1 MQCRAY
7 VVCVPLAGRTIVRLE
22 PYATWIPTSLWPG
35 KYLRTTAPSAECGTR
50 IVCVC
55 VHNSFTR
62 CCTTDTVLTST
73 HPHLQFRSCERQRHD
88 RRHEPPVLK
97 KKDGPPLKMFLFVRM
112 SYGDDRAD
120 VSRTENENHPHWI
133 AIACAWESAGWWNSK
148 TEMRAATTTMSCK
161 PGETN
166 RVRYRSVQDA
176 QGEVTA
182 RMHRHLLIYAWMTFI
197 RFNSRKF
204 CSKLNGRG
212 YFSAYD
218 ANIGGLGSIRG
229 ETHHHLNLNILRVGK
244 TANRQRGTFENVS
257 LPRDA
262 VHISF

>member
-7 VVCVPLAGRTIVRLE
+7 VVCVPLAGRTIVRLG

-112 SYGDDRAD
+112 SYGTTGPMFPARKMRITRTGLPLPVRGSRQAD
-120 VSRTENENHPHWI
+120 GIVKQKW
-133 AIACAWESAGWWNSK
+133 
-148 TEMRAATTTMSCK
+148 
-161 PGETN
+161 
-166 RVRYRSVQDA
+166 
-176 QGEVTA
+176 
-182 RMHRHLLIYAWMTFI
+182 
-197 RFNSRKF
+197 
-204 CSKLNGRG
+204 GRRRRQW
-212 YFSAYD
+212 A
-218 ANIGGLGSIRG
+218 
-229 ETHHHLNLNILRVGK
+229 
-244 TANRQRGTFENVS
+244 ANREKQIEYGTVVYKTHKARSLRECTDIYLFTRGW
-257 LPRDA
+257 R
-262 VHISF
+262 SFASTQESSVRNWMEEAILVRMTQI